1 MPMYKKSLF
10 ILLCIAVITATVAF
24 FTYHDN
30 SEDTVNLPI
39 SSESATPDTSTADVK
54 NSTGNADEDIMVYVN
69 GEVNS
74 PGLVS
79 LKQDSRIADA
89 IQACGDFTPNAD
101 KSSVNLAQ
109 KAVDGMQINVLSAT
123 MQTATNGNNNNA
135 NISSNSKVN
144 INTAT
149 KEELDTLPGIG
160 PAMAERIIEYRQTNG
175 SFKNIDEIKNVR
187 GIGEAKFAKMQ
198 DKITI

>member
-30 SEDTVNLPI
+30 NEDTVNLPI
-39 SSESATPDTSTADVK
+39 SSESATSDTSTADVK
-54 NSTGNADEDIMVYVN
+54 NSTDNADEDIMVYVN

-79 LKQDSRIADA
+79 LKQGSRIADA

-101 KSSVNLAQ
+101 KGSVNLAQ

-123 MQTATNGNNNNA
+123 MQTTANENNNNA
-135 NISSNSKVN
+135 NISSNNKVN

>member
-10 ILLCIAVITATVAF
+10 VLLCIAIITATAAF
-24 FTYHDN
+24 FTYHDYG
-30 SEDTVNLPI
+30 EDTVNLPI
-39 SSESATPDTSTADVK
+39 SSESAALDTSTTDV
-54 NSTGNADEDIMVYVN
+54 NNPDNNTDEAIVVYVN

-79 LKQDSRIADA
+79 LKPDSRIADA

-109 KAVDGMQINVLSAT
+109 KAVDGMQINVLSVAIH
-123 MQTATNGNNNNA
+123 TANNENDDNGKIN
-135 NISSNSKVN
+135 SDSKVN

-160 PAMAERIIEYRQTNG
+160 PAMADRIIEYRQTNG